1 MKISV
6 LDKHGTKRGGAMD
19 VPLNLKSA
27 VMLEPLTDY
36 VCCEISCLGDRLRM
50 AVRCRGFRK
59 GVGKLLS
66 RGDHIHI
73 SFSADEA
80 QNLRRFFEK
89 KCVDKNLNE

>member
-1 MKISV
+1 MKISL
-6 LDKHGTKRGGAMD
+6 LDKHGTKRGDAMD
-19 VPLNLKSA
+19 VPLNLKGA
-27 VMLEPLTDY
+27 VMLEPLTNY

-66 RGDHIHI
+66 RDDHIHI

-80 QNLRRFFEK
+80 QDLRHFFEK
-89 KCVDKNLNE
+89 SVLTKI